1 MSIYFSTFQIG
12 FYKVVKDLLE
22 KNLKNLKIIYH
33 SEDLIVYNNDSSEEK
48 VKALAFLNNS
58 FRYIKQFNSSN
69 MISLEAQIEWALQKD
84 SFIKEIQNYFKD
96 DKYKIRFVF
105 SKFGETQAIDVR
117 LKNELEKLVIQNTN
131 LSIHKTL
138 PDYEI
143 WFMQRREGF
152 GICGIRITKKPD
164 YQKVLERGEL
174 REELS
179 YLLNY
184 LSEPDES
191 DIYLDPFCGNGAL
204 PISRAIH
211 FSYKKILSGD
221 IDISRISNNLEKR
234 ELKFDSFE
242 LIQAD
247 FFLHDFGSQKFS
259 KIVTD
264 PPWGEEQQVKDLGE
278 FYTKLLRKAKE
289 IIEKKGIMILLVTN
303 KEVFMNILGKFKNEF
318 KLDIEFKTYIGGRE
332 VWVCK
337 VVLISDF
344 T

>member
-12 FYKVVKDLLE
+12 FYKVIKDLLE

-33 SEDLIVYNNDSSEEK
+33 SEDLIVYNTDSNDEM
-48 VKALAFLNNS
+48 VKNKPFLNNS

-69 MISLEAQIEWALQKD
+69 MILLEAQIEWALQKD

-96 DKYKIRFVF
+96 DKHKIRFVF
-105 SKFGETQAIDVR
+105 SKFGKTQAIDVV
-117 LKNELEKLVIQNTN
+117 LKNELEDLIIQNTN

-152 GICGIRITKKPD
+152 GICGVRITKKPD
-164 YQKVLERGEL
+164 YQHVLEKGEL

-184 LSEPDES
+184 LSEPNEN

-211 FSYKKILSGD
+211 FPYKKILSSD
-221 IDISRISNNLEKR
+221 KDISRINKNLKKR

-242 LIQAD
+242 FKQAD
-247 FFLHDFGSQKFS
+247 FFSHKFGSMKFN

-264 PPWGEEQQVKDLGE
+264 PPWGEEQMVGDLGE
-278 FYTKLLRKAKE
+278 FYSKLLEKAKE
-289 IIEKKGIMILLVTN
+289 IIVKNGIMILLVAN
-303 KEVFMNILGKFKNEF
+303 KEFFIKTLEKFENEF
-318 KLDIEFKTYIGGRE
+318 KLDCEFKTHIGGRE
-332 VWVCK
+332 VF
-337 VVLISDF
+337 VLRLILI
-344 T
+344 